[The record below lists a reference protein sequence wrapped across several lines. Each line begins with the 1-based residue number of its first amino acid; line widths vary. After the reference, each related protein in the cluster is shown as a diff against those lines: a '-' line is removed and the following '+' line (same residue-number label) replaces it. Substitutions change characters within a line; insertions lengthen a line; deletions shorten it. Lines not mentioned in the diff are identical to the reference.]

1 MSEENTE
8 NFEVTLAS
16 KTDDGDTVVLTSAE
30 TAEKWL
36 SDALKKYDPSN
47 RQYSAYLN
55 DRSSQTTVTQEV
67 LDTLAVDPQNNVDK
81 IKQIN
86 SIVKYYINSDDII
99 GKVAETIETNVNTE
113 SRLSYNNFGSQRNK
127 NKTLEKAK
135 QIINSFNESIDLKE
149 FIRKGI
155 PTTYTNGTYIAYLR
169 HENGDYKIDYFPIG
183 VALISNYTI
192 GNKPVVLIDIEA
204 LKSKLSNNYPKTRK
218 KKNPLFFKNME
229 EEIMANYPS
238 EIYQAY
244 KDKEQYAKLDIR
256 YSAVCRIGNLN
267 GKYGLTPIFRALPST
282 LMLKTFEDAD
292 RVTAKANAKK
302 IVFQKLRKEV
312 MGSDYNKDGFD
323 IMAYAHE
330 NLMAA
335 WKQQT
340 VLVTCPPAVEN
351 ISYVESKT
359 ELTDTNTINSYRTR
373 TLSTLGISFLMDTS
387 SQSVSTATIS
397 VSQLMKTIN
406 KIGEQLETV
415 LESWYKQIL
424 QDNGIS
430 VEYAPKITIIDS
442 EQLEADVRK
451 DLATTLYTTF
461 NASLETT
468 LGMLGINVEDEAAKR
483 ISENE
488 KGYDKIFTPRLTAYT
503 NSGNSNTTDDK
514 GGNPRESTNKTKES
528 YDEEYNKT
536 RKGGA

>member
-16 KTDDGDTVVLTSAE
+16 TTDDGNTMILTSSE
-30 TAEKWL
+30 MAEKWL
-36 SDALKKYDPSN
+36 SEAIHKYDPSN

-55 DRSSQTTVTQEV
+55 DRSSQTVVTQEL

-113 SRLSYNNFGSQRNK
+113 SRLSYNSFGNQRNK
-127 NKTLEKAK
+127 NKMLEKAK
-135 QIINSFNESIDLKE
+135 SIIKSFNDSIDLKN
-149 FIRKGI
+149 FIRMGI
-155 PTTYTNGTYIAYLR
+155 PTTYTNGTYITYLR

-192 GNKPVVLIDIEA
+192 GNKPVVLIDMEA

-218 KKNPLFFKNME
+218 KKKPLFFKNME
-229 EEIMANYPS
+229 EEIKANYPP
-238 EIYQAY
+238 EIYDAY
-244 KDKEQYAKLDIR
+244 INKEQYAKLDIR
-256 YSAVCRIGNLN
+256 YSAVCRIGNMN

-282 LMLKTFEDAD
+282 LMLQTFEDAD

-312 MGSDYNKDGFD
+312 REQIIIKDGFE

-330 NLMAA
+330 NLMSA

-406 KIGEQLETV
+406 KIGEQLETI
-415 LESWYKQIL
+415 LQDWYKQIL
-424 QDNGIS
+424 QDNGIGA
-430 VEYAPKITIIDS
+430 EYAPTITIIDS

-483 ISENE
+483 LAENE
-488 KGYDKIFTPRLTAYT
+488 KGYDQIFAPRLTAYT
-503 NSGNSNTTDDK
+503 NSGDTTIDDK

-528 YDEEYNKT
+528 YDKEYNKT

>member
-155 PTTYTNGTYIAYLR
+155 PTTYTSGKYIAYLR

-192 GNKPVVLIDIEA
+192 GKKPVVLIDIEA

-218 KKNPLFFKNME
+218 KKKPLFFKNME

-302 IVFQKLRKEV
+302 IVFQKL
-312 MGSDYNKDGFD
+312 
-323 IMAYAHE
+323 
-330 NLMAA
+330 
-335 WKQQT
+335 
-340 VLVTCPPAVEN
+340 
-351 ISYVESKT
+351 
-359 ELTDTNTINSYRTR
+359 
-373 TLSTLGISFLMDTS
+373 STLGISFLMDTS

-415 LESWYKQIL
+415 LEIWYKQIL

-488 KGYDKIFTPRLTAYT
+488 KGYDKIFAPRLTAYT
-503 NSGNSNTTDDK
+503 NPGNSNTTDDK

-536 RKGGA
+536 RKGGV